1 MRWPNVSMVQGQ
13 RRRRWINI
21 IPALGQLPVLA
32 DRLDDALWVIWES
45 LKSQIMVWRGIYGG
59 GEEMGGEERVGQI
72 TGNAVWMAGGG

>member
-1 MRWPNVSMVQGQ
+1 MVQGQ

-21 IPALGQLPVLA
+21 IPALGQLLVLA
-32 DRLDDALWVIWES
+32 GRLDDALWVIWES

-59 GEEMGGEERVGQI
+59 EGEEEVGGEERVGQI